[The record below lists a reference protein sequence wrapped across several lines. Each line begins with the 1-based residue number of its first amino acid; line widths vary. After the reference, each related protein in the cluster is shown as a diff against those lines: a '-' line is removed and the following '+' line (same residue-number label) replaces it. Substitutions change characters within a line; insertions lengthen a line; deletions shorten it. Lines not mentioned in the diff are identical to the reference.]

1 MIDTSDEKY
10 LIIYLMEENY
20 PCQRQAM
27 RFSHPLL
34 GVLKA
39 FYYLS
44 SFSDLQIMIKTM
56 LK

>member
-20 PCQRQAM
+20 LCQRQAM